1 MRYHLIMNPAA
12 AGGRT
17 GKAGETLRESVSRV
31 LGSGGISQTQY
42 RGHATELA
50 RDALRQG
57 AEMILVAGGDGTV
70 NEVVNGMF
78 ENGEPIVPSPC
89 LGLISLGTGGDFART
104 FDMATSVEASLERI
118 ARGGSRCIDLG
129 KVIPLE
135 GEPRYFANISSAGLS
150 AEIGVKASR
159 KSLLKKVH
167 GDLAFNW
174 AILTTAV
181 GHQRFPLLVR
191 TSSNPD
197 GQLWDSNCVA
207 VSNGRYFGSGICVA
221 PDADPADGLLEVV
234 IVHDQSVLGFLNG
247 VQKVKKDE
255 SFRPEGMTAF
265 RETWVEITCNH
276 PDRTVPIEADGE
288 FAGNLP
294 ARFEIVPRAVMLY

>member
-12 AGGRT
+12 AGGRA
-17 GKAGETLRESVSRV
+17 GKLEESLRQRVSGV
-31 LGSGGISQTQY
+31 LGSVEISPTRY
-42 RGHATELA
+42 AGHATELTSE
-50 RDALRQG
+50 ALHRG
-57 AEMILVAGGDGTV
+57 AEIILVAGGDGTV

-78 ENGEPIVPSPC
+78 ENGEPIIESPG

-104 FDMATSVEASLERI
+104 FAMATPVETSLERI
-118 ARGGSRCIDLG
+118 ARGDPRWIDIG
-129 KVIPLE
+129 KVSPLD
-135 GEPRYFANISSAGLS
+135 GEPRYFANISSTGLS
-150 AEIGVKASR
+150 AEIGVRASR
-159 KSLLKKVH
+159 KSWLKKVH

-174 AILTTAV
+174 AILTSAV

-191 TSSNPD
+191 SSSHPD

-207 VSNGRYFGSGICVA
+207 VCNGRYFGSGICVA

-234 IVHDQSVLGFLNG
+234 IVHDQSVLGFLDG
-247 VQKVKKDE
+247 VRKVKSDE
-255 SFRPEGMTAF
+255 TFRPEGMTTF

-276 PDRTVPIEADGE
+276 PARTVPIEADGE

-294 ARFEIVPRAVMLY
+294 ARFEIVPRAVMLF

>member
-17 GKAGETLRESVSRV
+17 GKAEESLRELVSGV
-31 LGSGGISQTQY
+31 LGKGEVSLTQY
-42 RGHATELA
+42 KGHATELT
-50 RDALRQG
+50 RGALRQG
-57 AEMILVAGGDGTV
+57 TEMILVAGGDGTV

-78 ENGEPIVPSPC
+78 ESGEPIVELPG

-118 ARGGSRCIDLG
+118 ARGEPRCIDIG

-135 GEPRYFANISSAGLS
+135 GSSRYFANISSAGLS

-159 KSLLKKVH
+159 KSWLKKFH

-174 AILTTAV
+174 AILTSAIR
-181 GHQRFPLLVR
+181 HHRFPLLVR
-191 TSSNPD
+191 SSSHPD

-207 VSNGRYFGSGICVA
+207 ICNGRYFGSGVCVA

-234 IVHDQSVLGFLNG
+234 IVHDQSVIGFLDG
-247 VQKVKKDE
+247 VRKVKRDE
-255 SFRPEGMTAF
+255 TFRPDGMTTL
-265 RETWVEITCNH
+265 RERWVEITCNH
-276 PDRTVPIEADGE
+276 PVRTVPIEADGE
-288 FAGNLP
+288 FGGYLP
-294 ARFEIVPRAVMLY
+294 ARFEIVPQAVMLY